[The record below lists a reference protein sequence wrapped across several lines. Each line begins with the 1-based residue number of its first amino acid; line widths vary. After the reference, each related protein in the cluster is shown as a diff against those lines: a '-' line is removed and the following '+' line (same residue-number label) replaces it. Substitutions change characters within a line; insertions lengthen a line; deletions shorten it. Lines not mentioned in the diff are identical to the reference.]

1 MITLTK
7 TIDRFVYADREKCES
22 RVNEYTV
29 DYSGLSDED
38 KMILFVFTRSKVD
51 YITTKKAISKE
62 LGWSI
67 YKVEQTFRKLEGI
80 MFVATAIHDNGGYAG
95 KGYCVEIK

>member
-7 TIDRFVYADREKCES
+7 TIDRFVYADRQKCEA
-22 RVNEYTV
+22 RDHGDTV

-38 KMILFVFTRSKVD
+38 KMILFVFTRSKVN

-67 YKVEQTFRKLEGI
+67 YKVEQTFKKLEGI
-80 MFVATAIHDNGGYAG
+80 VFVATAIHDNGGYAG
-95 KGYCVEIK
+95 KGYCIDIK